1 MENHRNKSSKD
12 LNKSKDKQ
20 KNRVLL
26 ISFLTSTALCAVLF
40 LLWLAYPILISSDYN
55 EKSFDRL
62 RNKSHAIKT
71 EFSSIINQ
79 VLSKHDILESTALPD
94 EEEKIFT
101 FFEKFQI
108 NKSKEG
114 IAYYDASKQLKTW
127 DGKVINI
134 QQILFSD
141 KNESFQ
147 EKQTFLIKNKASV
160 YVVSVNKDN
169 KGNSVVFYY
178 LLAFLPQFKA
188 QYLQEHHF
196 LKNRLMADCKIDY
209 WDFRDDISGFE
220 RIFNKYNDEYIG
232 QPRLQNE
239 IQTIFFPLRNEQGQ
253 IMATVT
259 LSSPPLTSIISSQ
272 KQNIWLGFYLL
283 SILSL
288 IFLLIY
294 ITRRSRLSKKFNPI
308 QKITVIMIM
317 IAIRL
322 IFLPVSNLEPVQ
334 SLTIFSPDSAS
345 FISVDNLTKSP
356 ADIFLTSLF
365 LASILVFLLSL
376 FKKSI
381 KNRNQKISTP
391 LSIILSFLS
400 SVLSVFLIFLLHQLI
415 YSLAFNTKQALLS
428 LSIQPSFILLHISI
442 ILFIFSFFVLSYIA
456 VKTACF
462 FSPNKLI
469 PFTALLITIC
479 AYVIIYQGKNPALV
493 FGLQAAV
500 LFLLFALV
508 FFPGLKKRKEFLFS
522 FFVISVLF
530 IYSSLHFISVDKKKA
545 ILENSLRYTVTTQ
558 EDWAVFL
565 IQESIQEINENQNQI
580 LSFFHHYNP
589 PEMAASLW
597 ERTLISK
604 FNGYSSLEMLSPN
617 GNIKSRFSLNVPN
630 LQNGVN
636 LPFSKNWT
644 IINQSVLFLGEEKR
658 FLTGYKDW
666 MENDQIVGRT
676 ILSLSV
682 GHEMLP
688 FLHSANPYFELTRA
702 TSIPSLKHINLGFAV
717 FNAQGKLVFNPNNIS
732 KGIPSEYLD
741 EIHSSDQPVWAVFS
755 DKGKKYKSIYFVKGD
770 SIYSLFTPK
779 KSFVTH
785 SVEFLVIFFFYLLFL
800 SIAALAYFSVTHK
813 KKLKN
818 PFWSFSNRVY
828 ISFIAVSLLPLL
840 LFSLLTRN
848 FFSQI
853 FTQKIT
859 EEAEVQAKFANSVM
873 EDFIFFQQEEEL
885 SMTIPPDE
893 MVMWISSTISND
905 VNLYANGKLV
915 SSSHREFF
923 DYGIL
928 PELIDGNIYYKA
940 RYENNPFYTQ
950 IQKIGEYS
958 FHTLT
963 IPYEYQDSFFL
974 ISLPFPL
981 EQEEI
986 SAFSY
991 ELFEFLVFISFFF
1004 ISAVLVVAKGIGDMI
1019 LNPIKRLLSG
1029 TREVSLGNLKVSI
1042 DYKKKDEMKNL
1053 INGFN
1058 TMVKSLR
1065 KHQQELAD
1073 ISKKIAWAEM
1083 ARKVAH
1089 EIKNPLTPIQLSAEH
1104 LLTVYEDNKEDF
1116 EKVLKESTSYIV
1128 TEVDNLRKIA
1138 QDFLET
1144 AKKASLQKEI
1154 LDLKETIKETI
1165 EPYKNILSKRI
1176 TFKETYQKQD
1186 LFFFGDK
1193 AKIKTVFRNI
1203 LTNAIE
1209 SIKGKG
1215 VIEIKA
1221 SSKNNEIHLEISDT
1235 GQGIKKN
1242 MLDAI
1247 FEPYFSTKEGGTG
1260 LGLPIAKKILED
1272 HGGNIKASPNTPA
1285 GLKIT
1290 IKLKKTK
1297 PGN

>member
-1 MENHRNKSSKD
+1 MNQ
-12 LNKSKDKQ
+12 SKDKQ

-26 ISFLTSTALCAVLF
+26 FSFLTSTALCAVLF
-40 LLWLAYPILISSDYN
+40 LLWLAYPILISSNYN
-55 EKSFDRL
+55 QKSFDRL

-79 VLSKHDILESTALPD
+79 VLSKHDILDSTALPD
-94 EEEKIFT
+94 EEERIFT
-101 FFEKFQI
+101 FLEKFQI
-108 NKSKEG
+108 NKNKEG
-114 IAYYDASKQLKTW
+114 IAYYDASKQLKIW
-127 DGKVINI
+127 DGKVIDVR
-134 QQILFSD
+134 QILFSD
-141 KNESFQ
+141 INGYYR
-147 EKQTFLIKNKASV
+147 EKQTFLIKDKASV
-160 YVVSVNKDN
+160 YVVSVNTNN
-169 KGNSVVFYY
+169 KGHSVVFYY

-196 LKNRLMADCKIDY
+196 LKNHLMADCKIDY

-220 RIFNKYNDEYIG
+220 RIFKKYNDEYIG

-239 IQTIFFPLRNEQGQ
+239 IQTMFFPLRNEQGH
-253 IMATVT
+253 IMATIT
-259 LSSPPLTSIISSQ
+259 LSSPPLTSIISTQ
-272 KQNIWLGFYLL
+272 KQNLWLGFYLL

-288 IFLLIY
+288 ILLLIY
-294 ITRRSRLSKKFNPI
+294 IIRRSWISKEFNLV
-308 QKITVIMIM
+308 QKITVIVIM

-322 IFLPVSNLEPVQ
+322 IFLPVSGLGPVQ

-345 FISVDNLTKSP
+345 FICLANLTKSP
-356 ADIFLTSLF
+356 ADIFLTSLL
-365 LASILVFLLSL
+365 LASLLVFLLSL
-376 FKKSI
+376 FNKSI
-381 KNRNQKISTP
+381 KTKTRKASAP
-391 LSIILSFLS
+391 LSIMLSFLS
-400 SVLSVFLIFLLHQLI
+400 SVISVFLIFLLHQLL
-415 YSLAFNTKQALLS
+415 YRLAFNAKQALLRVS
-428 LSIQPSFILLHISI
+428 LQPSFILLHISI
-442 ILFIFSFFVLSYIA
+442 ILFVFSFFVLIYMA
-456 VKTACF
+456 VKTICF
-462 FSPNKLI
+462 YSPNKFI
-469 PFTALLITIC
+469 PFTALLVTMC
-479 AYVIIYQGKNPALV
+479 AYVIIHQGKNPALI

-500 LFLLFALV
+500 LFLLFALIY
-508 FFPGLKKRKEFLFS
+508 FPGLKKRKRFLFS
-522 FFVISVLF
+522 AFVISVLF
-530 IYSSLHFISVDKKKA
+530 IHSSLHFISIDKKKA
-545 ILENSLRYTVTTQ
+545 ILEHSLRYTVTTQ

-580 LSFFHHYNP
+580 LSFFHHHNP
-589 PEMAASLW
+589 PEIAASLW

-604 FNGYSSLEMLSPN
+604 FNWYSSLEMLGPD
-617 GNIKSRFSLNVPN
+617 GNIISRFSLNIPN
-630 LQNGVN
+630 LQNGID
-636 LPFSKNWT
+636 LPFSENWT
-644 IINQSVLFLGEEKR
+644 IINQSVPFLGEEKR

-666 MENDQIVGRT
+666 MENDHIIGRT

-688 FLHSANPYFELTRA
+688 FLYSANPYFELTRA
-702 TSIPSLKHINLGFAV
+702 SSIPSLKHINLGFAI
-717 FNAQGKLVFNPNNIS
+717 FNPQGKPVFNPNNIS
-732 KGIPSEYLD
+732 KGIPSKYLD
-741 EIHSSDQPVWAVFS
+741 EIRSSDQSVWAVFS

-770 SIYSLFTPK
+770 SIYSLFIPE
-779 KSFVTH
+779 KSFMTH
-785 SVEFLVIFFFYLLFL
+785 SVDFLITFFSYLFLV
-800 SIAALAYFSVTHK
+800 SIAALAYFSASHRK
-813 KKLKN
+813 KFKN

-828 ISFIAVSLLPLL
+828 ISFIVVSLLPLL

-873 EDFIFFQQEEEL
+873 EDFIFFQQEENL
-885 SMTIPPDE
+885 SVTIPPDE

-905 VNLYANGKLV
+905 VNLYVNGKLA

-950 IQKIGEYS
+950 TQKIGEYS

-963 IPYEYQDSFFL
+963 IPYEFQDSFVL

-986 SAFSY
+986 STFSY

-1004 ISAVLVVAKGIGDMI
+1004 IAAVLVVAKGIGDMI
-1019 LNPIKRLLSG
+1019 LNPIKSLLSG

-1042 DYKKKDEMKNL
+1042 DYKKKDEMKTL

-1128 TEVDNLRKIA
+1128 MEVDNLRKIA

-1144 AKKASLQKEI
+1144 SKKASLQKET

-1165 EPYKNILSKRI
+1165 DPYKSILSERI
-1176 TFKETYQKQD
+1176 TFKETFQKQD
-1186 LFFFGDK
+1186 LFFSGDK

-1209 SIKGKG
+1209 SIKDKG

-1221 SSKNNEIHLEISDT
+1221 SSKNNEIHLKISDT

-1242 MLDAI
+1242 MLDTI

-1272 HGGNIKASPNTPA
+1272 HGGSIKASPNTPA

-1290 IKLKKTK
+1290 ITLKKIK
-1297 PGN
+1297 PAN